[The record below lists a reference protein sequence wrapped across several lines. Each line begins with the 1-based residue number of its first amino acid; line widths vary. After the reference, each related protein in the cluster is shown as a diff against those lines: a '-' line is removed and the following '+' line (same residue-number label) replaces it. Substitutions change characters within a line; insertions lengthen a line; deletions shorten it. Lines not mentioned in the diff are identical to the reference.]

1 MIIVRY
7 NLILSS
13 YTDVAV
19 RSGIGQAA
27 ARAVCLRVYYG
38 LFIPLHN

>member
-13 YTDVAV
+13 YTDVVV

-27 ARAVCLRVYYG
+27 RRLFTRLSRG
-38 LFIPLHN
+38 LFISLRN